1 MFSIYDLHGQ
11 KVKRHDL
18 QVHKHGRWDDS
29 INMAAQ
35 WPSLHAANP
44 PKMPNTTT
52 SNIVESKTVKD
63 RLMLTNFLAAN
74 KNSSDGGAG
83 ARLMNGSN
91 SNSENAAAAA
101 RGDEGKQQ
109 RTANNSAISSNDGEN
124 RVIACEQGSWCSGK
138 KCNNRFAYLFCSINK
153 TLEKYQPENEY
164 QLGGRSSIAT
174 QEWGYKSPFFCIIY
188 EAVF

>member
-18 QVHKHGRWDDS
+18 QAHKHGRWDDS

-44 PKMPNTTT
+44 PKMASTKST
-52 SNIVESKTVKD
+52 STNIVESKTVKD

-74 KNSSDGGAG
+74 KNSDGGAS
-83 ARLMNGSN
+83 APLMNGST
-91 SNSENAAAAA
+91 SNSKNTSAAIS

-109 RTANNSAISSNDGEN
+109 RTANNSAISSNDGKN

-138 KCNNRFAYLFCSINK
+138 KCNNRFAYLFAVLTKHSKN
-153 TLEKYQPENEY
+153 TNSENEY
-164 QLGGRSSIAT
+164 QLGRRSSIST
-174 QEWGYKSPFFCIIY
+174 
-188 EAVF
+188 

>member
-44 PKMPNTTT
+44 PKMASTKST
-52 SNIVESKTVKD
+52 STNIVESKTVKD

-74 KNSSDGGAG
+74 KNSSGGGAS
-83 ARLMNGSN
+83 ALLMNGLN
-91 SNSENAAAAA
+91 SNSENAAA

-109 RTANNSAISSNDGEN
+109 RTAANNSAISSNDGEN
-124 RVIACEQGSWCSGK
+124 RVIACEQGSGK
-138 KCNNRFAYLFCSINK
+138 KCNN
-153 TLEKYQPENEY
+153 
-164 QLGGRSSIAT
+164 
-174 QEWGYKSPFFCIIY
+174 
-188 EAVF
+188 

>member
-74 KNSSDGGAG
+74 KNSDGAL
-83 ARLMNGSN
+83 LMNGSN
-91 SNSENAAAAA
+91 SNSENTAATA
-101 RGDEGKQQ
+101 RGKEGKQQ

-124 RVIACEQGSWCSGK
+124 RVIACEQGSGK
-138 KCNNRFAYLFCSINK
+138 KCNNRFAYLFAVLTKHSKN
-153 TLEKYQPENEY
+153 TNSENEY
-164 QLGGRSSIAT
+164 QLGRRSSI
-174 QEWGYKSPFFCIIY
+174 
-188 EAVF
+188 

>member
-44 PKMPNTTT
+44 PKMASTKST
-52 SNIVESKTVKD
+52 STNIVESKTVKD
-63 RLMLTNFLAAN
+63 RLMLTNFLAVN
-74 KNSSDGGAG
+74 KNSSDGGAS
-83 ARLMNGSN
+83 AQLMIGSN
-91 SNSENAAAAA
+91 SNSENAAATA

-138 KCNNRFAYLFCSINK
+138 KCNNRFAYLLIYLFCSINK
-153 TLEKYQPENEY
+153 TLRKYQNEY
-164 QLGGRSSIAT
+164 PTRRS
-174 QEWGYKSPFFCIIY
+174 FFYRDLRGI
-188 EAVF
+188 